1 MLARPTAGNACL
13 LALATALLLEA
24 IQDPSSHVAQ
34 ATERLAASLGPDA
47 VRLHAMLTPWLED

>member
-1 MLARPTAGNACL
+1 MTPAPALVAIALMLA
-13 LALATALLLEA
+13 A

-34 ATERLAASLGPDA
+34 ATERLAASLGPDV